1 MKKALFPG
9 TFDPP
14 TLGHLDIIRRASLL
28 CDELIV
34 GLAFNPE
41 KDPSLLSPEVRREM
55 IEEITQDLP
64 NITVVTFTGLMVD
77 FALKHQV
84 NLIIRSLR
92 AASDL
97 EFEFSMASANR
108 KMSGLETLFLMADEK
123 YSRISSSLVRQI
135 GSGGRRLNDFV
146 PAQIEER
153 VFRAFKETK
162 DFHHRGRETQR

>member
-1 MKKALFPG
+1 MRKALFPG

-14 TLGHLDIIRRASLL
+14 TLGHLDIIQRASLL

-34 GLAFNPE
+34 GLALNPE
-41 KDPSLLSPEVRREM
+41 KDPSLLSAEERRKM
-55 IEEITQDLP
+55 IEEITHDLP

-77 FALKHQV
+77 FALEQQV

-108 KMSGLETLFLMADEK
+108 KMSGLETLFFMADEK

-135 GSGGRRLNDFV
+135 GSGGHRLYDFV
-146 PAQIEER
+146 PSQIEER
-153 VFRAFKETK
+153 VFHASQKKRIS
-162 DFHHRGRETQR
+162 